1 MKKQYAESLEAV
13 HTHTHTHTHTDRFNE
28 NKIRYN
34 NYIRKRQINLYLD
47 NIISINKLIYVY

>member
-13 HTHTHTHTHTDRFNE
+13 HTHTHTHTDRFNE

>member
-13 HTHTHTHTHTDRFNE
+13 HTHADRFNE